1 MIGFFHKLISVQN
14 VEHMLQVHVAQQLP
28 SLKESSC
35 TSKLSIPA
43 MMLLINVFIE
53 NLMKKVKNTKNF
65 TSVSGLLFL
74 RLTCNKTLI
83 QMFAG
88 LHKHNNNIIFN
99 T

>member
-43 MMLLINVFIE
+43 MTMMLSWQFPISI
-53 NLMKKVKNTKNF
+53 
-65 TSVSGLLFL
+65 FL
-74 RLTCNKTLI
+74 NKTLPDLFQLRTKAEKPDI
-83 QMFAG
+83 QLLQHTLVNGSKA
-88 LHKHNNNIIFN
+88 HSDRK
-99 T
+99 